1 MLPQIGPIGPTR
13 WKTPVCNLERS
24 RCLRQ
29 AELASE
35 VNLGDVAEDARVPNA
50 TIHRHQLLARRF
62 AEQSSHANRSDRRL
76 LAGEFLNET
85 AGVEFDLCLVPE
97 REKAPHPVD

>member
-29 AELASE
+29 AELAAE
-35 VNLGDVAEDARVPNA
+35 VHLGDVAKDACVPNA
-50 TIHRHQLLARRF
+50 AIHRRQLLACRF
-62 AEQSSHANRSDRRL
+62 ADQPSDPNGTDRCL
-76 LAGEFLNET
+76 LASEFLDQ
-85 AGVEFDLCLVPE
+85 AASVELDLCLVPE